1 MKKIKLRTEYNYDF
15 YLFGIVS
22 KSKEYSLTWSINKSS
37 GLGLIKMDDL
47 VIDIKNDQQLQV
59 SNYYYQTESSTYYL
73 INNRLITDLPENPA
87 LLAPSLKSFDY
98 ILKMETETGE
108 EEVENLFSQIRTAE
122 NIDMIVKLDV
132 NKIKEKEN
140 FLF

>member
-1 MKKIKLRTEYNYDF
+1 MYKR
-15 YLFGIVS
+15 
-22 KSKEYSLTWSINKSS
+22 
-37 GLGLIKMDDL
+37 
-47 VIDIKNDQQLQV
+47 Q
-59 SNYYYQTESSTYYL
+59 TYYL